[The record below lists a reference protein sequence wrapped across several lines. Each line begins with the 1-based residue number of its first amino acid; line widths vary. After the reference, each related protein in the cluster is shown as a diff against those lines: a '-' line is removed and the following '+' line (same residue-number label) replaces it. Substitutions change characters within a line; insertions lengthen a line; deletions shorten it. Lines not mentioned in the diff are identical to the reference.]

1 MFYLDEQLIATS
13 VVIMFLQFSLLND
26 ITYMYLYVP
35 YALSSLNDFEI
46 QGLVH
51 VHVVSKREEGK
62 RGGGG
67 ALSTHPNIR
76 N

>member
-13 VVIMFLQFSLLND
+13 VVIIFLQFSLLND

-51 VHVVSKREEGK
+51 VHVVSEREEGK
-62 RGGGG
+62 IGGG